1 MKKNLKHLLALC
13 LTLALVFSLSACGQ
27 KADETPNDAQ
37 DDQQTEQEKFTP
49 ANYSIAALKGPT
61 AMGLVKLMKDSES
74 GETTGNEYTFTLAG
88 SADEVT
94 PALLKGELDMAC
106 VPANLAAVLYN
117 KTEGEIEVLAV
128 NTLGVLYIVENGES
142 VHSMADL
149 KGKTIVAAGKG
160 STPEYALRYLLTENG
175 IDPDNDVT
183 IDWKSE
189 HSECVAALASGQ
201 ASVALLPQPFVTV
214 AQSKIEGLRMAL
226 DLNAEW
232 DALDNGSALITGVI
246 VARRAVVE
254 ENPAAVNEFLKEYAA
269 SVDYVNANTADAAAL
284 IGEYSIVDAA
294 VAEKALPYCNIVCL
308 TGADLLE
315 ALPGYLEVLYNA
327 SPAAVGGEMPGAV
340 PPPYFKERRDD
351 HARKKAERASL
362 GSRFLAD
369 RLAACRDGTARG
381 IPARRAAAPLSRI
394 LARAAHFA
402 GGHGGVLVRHR
413 HVEHAH
419 SGRLFAFLRAG
430 SCAGGAFRAVFARR
444 RAACA
449 ARGGGQDRAGGVV
462 HHSGAYL
469 ALQPN
474 AAAVHRG
481 ADGLPARVLKCA

>member
-13 LTLALVFSLSACGQ
+13 LTLALVFSLAACGQ

-37 DDQQTEQEKFTP
+37 DDQQTEQEEFTP
-49 ANYSIAALKGPT
+49 ASYSIAALKGPT

-74 GETTGNEYTFTLAG
+74 GETTGNGYTFTLAG

-226 DLNAEW
+226 DLTK
-232 DALDNGSALITGVI
+232 LSGMRSITVRALITGVI

-284 IGEYSIVDAA
+284 IGEYGIVDAA

-327 SPAAVGGEMPGAV
+327 SPAAVGGEMPDNSF
-340 PPPYFKERRDD
+340 YF
-351 HARKKAERASL
+351 A
-362 GSRFLAD
+362 
-369 RLAACRDGTARG
+369 
-381 IPARRAAAPLSRI
+381 
-394 LARAAHFA
+394 
-402 GGHGGVLVRHR
+402 
-413 HVEHAH
+413 
-419 SGRLFAFLRAG
+419 
-430 SCAGGAFRAVFARR
+430 
-444 RAACA
+444 
-449 ARGGGQDRAGGVV
+449 
-462 HHSGAYL
+462 
-469 ALQPN
+469 
-474 AAAVHRG
+474 
-481 ADGLPARVLKCA
+481 

>member
-13 LTLALVFSLSACGQ
+13 LTIALVFSLAACGQ
-27 KADETPNDAQ
+27 KADETQN
-37 DDQQTEQEKFTP
+37 DQQTEQEEFTP
-49 ANYSIAALKGPT
+49 ASYSIAALKGPT

-74 GETTGNEYTFTLAG
+74 SETTGNGYTFTLAG

-142 VHSMADL
+142 VQSIADL
-149 KGKTIVAAGKG
+149 KGQTIVAAGKG

-201 ASVALLPQPFVTV
+201 ASIALLPQPFVTV

-226 DLNAEW
+226 DLTKEW
-232 DALDNGSALITGVI
+232 DALDNGSGLITGVI

-254 ENPAAVNEFLKEYAA
+254 ENPAAVEAFLNDYAA
-269 SVDYVNANTADAAAL
+269 SVDWVNANTADAAAL
-284 IGEYSIVDAA
+284 IGEYGIVDAA

-327 SPAAVGGEMPGAV
+327 SPAAVGGEMPDNSF
-340 PPPYFKERRDD
+340 YF
-351 HARKKAERASL
+351 A
-362 GSRFLAD
+362 
-369 RLAACRDGTARG
+369 
-381 IPARRAAAPLSRI
+381 
-394 LARAAHFA
+394 
-402 GGHGGVLVRHR
+402 
-413 HVEHAH
+413 
-419 SGRLFAFLRAG
+419 
-430 SCAGGAFRAVFARR
+430 
-444 RAACA
+444 
-449 ARGGGQDRAGGVV
+449 
-462 HHSGAYL
+462 
-469 ALQPN
+469 
-474 AAAVHRG
+474 
-481 ADGLPARVLKCA
+481 

>member
-1 MKKNLKHLLALC
+1 MKLAKKLSALLLALAM
-13 LTLALVFSLSACGQ
+13 TASLAACGSQ
-27 KADETPNDAQ
+27 GDASSAASGSAAGS
-37 DDQQTEQEKFTP
+37 DLP
-49 ANYSIAALKGPT
+49 AESVTVRVAALKGPT
-61 AMGLVKLMKDSES
+61 AMGLAQLMGQSADTEGK
-74 GETTGNEYTFTLAG
+74 ETGASAGDLYDFTLAA

-94 PALLKGELDMAC
+94 PALLQGDLDVAC
-106 VPANLAAVLYN
+106 VPANLAAVLYQ
-117 KTEGEIEVLAV
+117 KTQGQIVTLAV
-128 NTLGVLYIVENGES
+128 NTLGVLYLVENGNAVAS
-142 VHSMADL
+142 LADL

-246 VARRAVVE
+246 VARREVVE
-254 ENPAAVNEFLKEYAA
+254 ANPAAVNEFLKEYAA

-284 IGEYSIVDAA
+284 IGEYGIVDAA

-327 SPAAVGGEMPGAV
+327 SPAAVGGEMPDNSF
-340 PPPYFKERRDD
+340 YF
-351 HARKKAERASL
+351 A
-362 GSRFLAD
+362 
-369 RLAACRDGTARG
+369 
-381 IPARRAAAPLSRI
+381 
-394 LARAAHFA
+394 
-402 GGHGGVLVRHR
+402 
-413 HVEHAH
+413 
-419 SGRLFAFLRAG
+419 
-430 SCAGGAFRAVFARR
+430 
-444 RAACA
+444 
-449 ARGGGQDRAGGVV
+449 
-462 HHSGAYL
+462 
-469 ALQPN
+469 
-474 AAAVHRG
+474 
-481 ADGLPARVLKCA
+481 

>member
-13 LTLALVFSLSACGQ
+13 LTIALVFSLAACGQ
-27 KADETPNDAQ
+27 KADETQN
-37 DDQQTEQEKFTP
+37 DQQTEQEEFTP
-49 ANYSIAALKGPT
+49 ASYSIAALKGPT

-74 GETTGNEYTFTLAG
+74 GETTGNGYTFTLAG

-117 KTEGEIEVLAV
+117 KTEGAIEVLAV

-142 VHSMADL
+142 VQSMADL

-246 VARRAVVE
+246 VARREVVE

-284 IGEYSIVDAA
+284 IGEYGIVDAA
-294 VAEKALPYCNIVCL
+294 VAEKALPYCNIVCI
-308 TGADLLE
+308 TGAELLE
-315 ALPGYLEVLYNA
+315 KLPGYLSVLYNA
-327 SPAAVGGEMPGAV
+327 DPAAVGGAMPDNSF
-340 PPPYFKERRDD
+340 YF
-351 HARKKAERASL
+351 A
-362 GSRFLAD
+362 
-369 RLAACRDGTARG
+369 
-381 IPARRAAAPLSRI
+381 
-394 LARAAHFA
+394 
-402 GGHGGVLVRHR
+402 
-413 HVEHAH
+413 
-419 SGRLFAFLRAG
+419 
-430 SCAGGAFRAVFARR
+430 
-444 RAACA
+444 
-449 ARGGGQDRAGGVV
+449 
-462 HHSGAYL
+462 
-469 ALQPN
+469 
-474 AAAVHRG
+474 
-481 ADGLPARVLKCA
+481 